1 MGMREF
7 SQHIL
12 AVANDNNLKVTN
24 LQLQKIM
31 YFVLREARN
40 KELLSEK
47 EIEEVY
53 DESFLVWR
61 YGPVIES
68 IYEKYS
74 RFGASPIEEE
84 GTRIDRYTI
93 LNSIILNYINRNVFD
108 LVKESHLNLFW
119 KENEKNIIYAKT
131 NIEYDITDIFK

>member
-1 MGMREF
+1 MSEF

-24 LQLQKIM
+24 LQLQKIL

-84 GTRIDRYTI
+84 GTQIDRYII

-108 LVKESHLNLFW
+108 LVRESHLNLFW